1 MQHLLPTH
9 PCMPQTKRQTLKY
22 TLILACRSASFQ
34 SSKLFYY
41 RKSPTRDHTESP
53 CKPCA
58 NNHTLTARQAAEQ
71 GRACG
76 LRVERPALP
85 KAWPALGFPCVILS
99 PPILLP
105 ATQHLPVGFLYI
117 LLCSGAAH
125 RAVHGGSSL
134 ESSPESPHS
143 SAPMWEH
150 QKPPQVSTQ
159 SPTSVSAWPNQ
170 IFPRK

>member
-34 SSKLFYY
+34 STKLFYY

-71 GRACG
+71 GRAMRASCG
-76 LRVERPALP
+76 NTSSAQGVAST
-85 KAWPALGFPCVILS
+85 GLS
-99 PPILLP
+99 M
-105 ATQHLPVGFLYI
+105 
-117 LLCSGAAH
+117 CN
-125 RAVHGGSSL
+125 
-134 ESSPESPHS
+134 PEPPHS
-143 SAPMWEH
+143 PSCYPAPASGVPLYFTLLWGCS
-150 QKPPQVSTQ
+150 QGCSWGQLSRVQP
-159 SPTSVSAWPNQ
+159 
-170 IFPRK
+170 